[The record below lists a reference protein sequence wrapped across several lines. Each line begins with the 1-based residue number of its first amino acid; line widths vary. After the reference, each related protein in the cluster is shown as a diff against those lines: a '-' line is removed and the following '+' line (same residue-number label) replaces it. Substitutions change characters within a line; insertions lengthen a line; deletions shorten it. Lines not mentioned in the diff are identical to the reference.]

1 MIRGM
6 LAVGTWLLLAGWA
19 CQGVRNVPAANTS
32 PLGLSVGEDG
42 TLLLHGNPYRGVG
55 VNYFNAFIRTL
66 DEAVS
71 RTPRIARDSGIFKLE
86 TSLSFGLR

>member
-1 MIRGM
+1 M

-32 PLGLSVGEDG
+32 PVGLSVGEDG

-66 DEAVS
+66 DEGSLADTS
-71 RTPRIARDSGIFKLE
+71 YREGFRYLQARN
-86 TSLSFGLR
+86 SLSFGLR